1 LKRIVSAFAALL
13 LTFAGVVAVES
24 PASAQWNDF
33 NGTTQHIVTGESVS
47 WDWNLCGDSATD
59 NWFTEGALPPGLSL
73 APSGALTGIATA
85 PGTYYVGNFHCSM
98 YIQGFGQFNNA
109 GSNSGGIT
117 ISVTQNPSP
126 TPIVNIESQVNA
138 ACEFHIWGQVPATP
152 NVGSVKLTL
161 SNGTA
166 SGEYQLSDLTAAT
179 TFNIT
184 ASLQDLSTMFNNST
198 VVSVNQTPAL
208 TCGDMITAT
217 LAYSTGYNG
226 TATASSNALVS
237 LPEPPTIVSVT
248 NLNDALCDIRVVG
261 TLPAVP
267 DASSVQ
273 LTFTDGTDTL
283 VATLTSDKAGQL
295 IDLTIPT
302 KPFSILDLPGVAA
315 ASSTN
320 EYQPA
325 CGQAVSVTLS
335 FQHAGTTT
343 VSRATSY
350 VTPTQG
356 IVGTP
361 VVSLTVVGGPTCLVA
376 VTAYIPMASD
386 NTSLFVGDFSGNG
399 ISGLNLANYPTDR
412 PFTILIPMNAINTT
426 SSPYVSGSSVELS
439 PFTCGTEVGVL
450 VSLATMEATLSD
462 FPSVVHSEIT
472 EAQTSTL
479 SCGFGTVKTIAG
491 VCAPAVRGF
500 YVDAVNALTA
510 SACPVG
516 YTTGGVG
523 STSVND
529 CYKVLAQT
537 VKSLKAPKAMKFK
550 GVIALPVLTTAAVG
564 AQVIASGPCTVR
576 TVAAGGKVAGKK
588 VKVAT
593 LAVTAGTV
601 AGNCVLSYTSPEVQH
616 YGTFSQTLTI
626 KVNKKGK

>member
-47 WDWNLCGDSATD
+47 WDWNLCGDGATD

-85 PGTYYVGNFHCSM
+85 PGTYYVGNFHCSLFIPG
-98 YIQGFGQFNNA
+98 YGQLNNA

-117 ISVTQNPSP
+117 IVVTQNPSP
-126 TPIVNIESQVNA
+126 TPVVNIESKVNA
-138 ACEFHIWGQVPATP
+138 ACEFHIWGQVPTTP
-152 NVGSVKLTL
+152 NADSVKLTL
-161 SNGTA
+161 SNGTS
-166 SGEYQLSDLTAAT
+166 SGEYQLSNLTAAT

-184 ASLQDLSTMFNNST
+184 ASLQDLTSMYNNSA

-217 LAYSTGYNG
+217 LAYSNG
-226 TATASSNALVS
+226 FNGIATASSNALIS

-261 TLPAVP
+261 TLPSVP

-273 LTFTDGTDTL
+273 LSFTDGTDTL
-283 VATLTSDKAGQL
+283 VATLTSNKAGQL
-295 IDLTIPT
+295 INLTIPT
-302 KPFSILDLPGVAA
+302 KPFSILDLPDVAA
-315 ASSTN
+315 VSSTN

-325 CGQAVSVTLS
+325 CGHAVSVTLS

-356 IVGTP
+356 IVGSP

-376 VTAYIPMASD
+376 VTAYIPMASID
-386 NTSLFVGDFSGNG
+386 TSLFVGDFAGNG
-399 ISGLNLANYPTDR
+399 LSGLHLANYPTDR
-412 PFTILIPMNAINTT
+412 PFTVLVPMNAINTT
-426 SSPYVSGSSVELS
+426 SSPYVTGSSVEID
-439 PFTCGTEVGVL
+439 PYTCGGAVSALISLGTIEA
-450 VSLATMEATLSD
+450 SLANLNAL
-462 FPSVVHSEIT
+462 VHSEST
-472 EAQTSTL
+472 TPQTTSL
-479 SCGFGTVKTIAG
+479 SCGLGTLKAISG

-500 YVDAVNALTA
+500 YVNVLDAAIA

-516 YTTGGVG
+516 YTTAGIG

-537 VKSLKAPKAMKFK
+537 VKSLKAPKAIKFK
-550 GVIALPVLTTAAVG
+550 AVIALPIVTTAAVG
-564 AQVIASGPCTVR
+564 AQVIASGPCTAT
-576 TVAAGGKVAGKK
+576 TVAAGGKVGGKK

-601 AGNCVLSYTSPEVQH
+601 AGNCVLSYSSPEVQH
-616 YGTFSQTLTI
+616 YGNYSQTLTI